1 MSTARE
7 GFGIISREDIDRV
20 RAATDMVHLVSA
32 HTQLKRSGSRFMG
45 LCPFHAERTPSFSVN
60 AEDCLYHCFG
70 CQESGDCF
78 NFVQKTE
85 NLDFAEAVEFLAQ
98 RAGIPITRTSSPQ
111 AMSRKPI
118 LEALQA
124 AQSWYHELLLNSPE
138 AGSARSYLRTRGY
151 GSHEVRK
158 WKLGWAPDRWDGL
171 QRHLRA
177 DQQVLQKAGLVKQS
191 SSGGVIDVQRGRII
205 FSICNHRGEVI
216 AFGGRALP
224 GVEGVAKYINSPETS
239 LYKKSREL
247 FGLDMAKAAIVDRNE
262 VIIAEGYTDV
272 IGLHE
277 MGFPNAVATCGTALT
292 KAHLERLRRFENK
305 SKGYEQ
311 IFLLAFDPDS
321 SGQTAAARIHEWQSE
336 MGLRVE
342 VVDLSEHGD
351 PGDIAENFFKLRQD
365 PENNAEQ
372 LAGIHQIFAQP
383 PQDASG
389 APESDRLSD
398 ATQKFRHEYLQFRVD
413 RALGGSDVGWGNVS
427 SPEQAQSRALA
438 AARVIAEHPDT
449 SVRNKY
455 LNDLSVRMV
464 VSEDEL
470 RREVQHALSRRKR
483 TAAPESEPVADI
495 PSDHGGWRRTE
506 DLALQWVC
514 HTPEQVP
521 EYLDEK
527 FFANTINKDILR
539 ALEDEN
545 YESYDQILAEGNLD
559 ADVRRKIIRL
569 LVETPD
575 HGAGLSVPPDSLWAQ
590 LLYNAATR
598 RHDEITLLLRS
609 AIRDEGATQMENAQ
623 LLAEMQQALG
633 KVRQE
638 NFTLGA
644 AEEYLLPFL

>member
-1 MSTARE
+1 MSTVRG
-7 GFGIISREDIDRV
+7 GFGIIPREEIDRV

-98 RAGIPITRTSSPQ
+98 RAGINITRTSSPQ
-111 AMSRKPI
+111 AMSRKPM

-124 AQSWYHELLLNSPE
+124 AQGWYHELLLNSPD
-138 AGSARSYLRTRGY
+138 AGPARSYLRTRGY
-151 GSHEVRK
+151 GSEEVRK
-158 WKLGWAPDRWDGL
+158 WKLGWAPDSWDGL

-177 DQQVLQKAGLVKQS
+177 DRQVLQKAGLVKQS
-191 SSGGVIDVQRGRII
+191 SSGGAIDIQRGRII

-224 GVEGVAKYINSPETS
+224 GAEGVAKYINSPETS
-239 LYKKSREL
+239 LYKKSQEL

-305 SKGYEQ
+305 NKGYDQ

-351 PGDIAENFFKLRQD
+351 PGDIAENFFKLRKD
-365 PENNAEQ
+365 PDENAEQ
-372 LAGIHQIFAQP
+372 LDEIHQIFAQP
-383 PQDASG
+383 SQDEAGTTTAS
-389 APESDRLSD
+389 
-398 ATQKFRHEYLQFRVD
+398 KFRHEYLQFRVD
-413 RALGGSDVGWGNVS
+413 RALGGSDVGWGNIS
-427 SPEQAQSRALA
+427 SPEQAQSRALQ
-438 AARVIAEHPDT
+438 AARVIAEHPDN
-449 SVRNKY
+449 SVRDKY
-455 LNDLSVRMV
+455 LKDLSVRMV
-464 VSEDEL
+464 VMEDEL
-470 RREVQHALSRRKR
+470 RREVQRVLSRRR
-483 TAAPESEPVADI
+483 DRGAASPDEPASVPVASQD
-495 PSDHGGWRRTE
+495 GWRRTE
-506 DLALQWVC
+506 DLALYWIC
-514 HTPEQVP
+514 HTPEHVP
-521 EYLDEK
+521 EYMDEK
-527 FFANTINKDILR
+527 FFANTINKDIIR
-539 ALEDEN
+539 ALYD

-559 ADVRRKIIRL
+559 ADVREKIIRL
-569 LVETPD
+569 RVENPAQNAKESSD
-575 HGAGLSVPPDSLWAQ
+575 VMWAH
-590 LLYNAATR
+590 LLYNTALR
-598 RHDEITLLLRS
+598 RHDEIILLLKS
-609 AIRDEGATQMENAQ
+609 AIRDEGTTRTENAQ
-623 LLAEMQQALG
+623 LLADLQQALG

-644 AEEYLLPFL
+644 AERYLLPFL

>member
-1 MSTARE
+1 MSTVRG
-7 GFGIISREDIDRV
+7 GFGIIPREDIDRV

-98 RAGIPITRTSSPQ
+98 RAGINITRTSSPQ
-111 AMSRKPI
+111 AMSRKPV

-124 AQSWYHELLLNSPE
+124 AQSWYHELLLNSPD
-138 AGSARSYLRTRGY
+138 AGPARSYLRTRGY
-151 GSHEVRK
+151 GSEEVRK
-158 WKLGWAPDRWDGL
+158 WKLGWAPDSWDGL

-177 DQQVLQKAGLVKQS
+177 DRQVLQKAGLVKQS
-191 SSGGVIDVQRGRII
+191 SSGGAIDVQRGRII

-224 GVEGVAKYINSPETS
+224 GAEGVAKYINSPETS
-239 LYKKSREL
+239 LYKKSQEL

-305 SKGYEQ
+305 NKGYDQ

-351 PGDIAENFFKLRQD
+351 PGDIAENFFKLRQA
-365 PENNAEQ
+365 PEDNAEK
-372 LAGIHQIFAQP
+372 LDEIHQIFAQP
-383 PQDASG
+383 SQDETETTTAS
-389 APESDRLSD
+389 
-398 ATQKFRHEYLQFRVD
+398 KFRHEYLQFRVD
-413 RALGGSDVGWGNVS
+413 RALGGSDVGWGNIS
-427 SPEQAQSRALA
+427 SPEQAQSRALQ
-438 AARVIAEHPDT
+438 AARVIAEHPDN
-449 SVRNKY
+449 SVRDKY
-455 LNDLSVRMV
+455 LKDLSVRMV

-470 RREVQHALSRRKR
+470 RREVQHALSRKRR
-483 TAAPESEPVADI
+483 TAAPESETVADI
-495 PSDHGGWRRTE
+495 PSDHDGWRRTE
-506 DLALQWVC
+506 EMALHWIC
-514 HTPEQVP
+514 HTPEHVP
-521 EYLDEK
+521 EYLDERL
-527 FFANTINKDILR
+527 FANTINKDIIR
-539 ALEDEN
+539 ALYD
-545 YESYDQILAEGNLD
+545 YESYDEILAVGTLD
-559 ADVRRKIIRL
+559 TDVREKIIRL
-569 LVETPD
+569 RVENPAQEAD
-575 HGAGLSVPPDSLWAQ
+575 LSVPPEYLWAQ

-609 AIRDEGATQMENAQ
+609 AIRDEGTTRTENAQ
-623 LLAEMQQALG
+623 LLADLQQALG

-638 NFTLGA
+638 NFTLGV
-644 AEEYLLPFL
+644 AERYLLPFL

>member
-1 MSTARE
+1 MSTVRE

-111 AMSRKPI
+111 AMSRKPM

-124 AQSWYHELLLNSPE
+124 AQNWYHELLLNSPE

-365 PENNAEQ
+365 PEDNAEQ
-372 LAGIHQIFAQP
+372 LAGIHQIFTQP

-398 ATQKFRHEYLQFRVD
+398 ATPKFRHEYLQFRVD

-449 SVRNKY
+449 SVRDKY
-455 LNDLSVRMV
+455 LKDLSVRMAV
-464 VSEDEL
+464 MEGEL
-470 RREVQHALSRRKR
+470 RKEVQRVLPRRR
-483 TAAPESEPVADI
+483 GDGAASPDEPTSVPAAPQD
-495 PSDHGGWRRTE
+495 GWRRTE
-506 DLALQWVC
+506 DLALHWVC

-539 ALEDEN
+539 ALYD

-559 ADVRRKIIRL
+559 ADVREKIIRL
-569 LVETPD
+569 RVENPTQEAD
-575 HGAGLSVPPDSLWAQ
+575 LSNPPEYLWAQ
-590 LLYNAATR
+590 LLYNAAIR
-598 RHDEITLLLRS
+598 RHDEITLSLRS
-609 AIRDEGATQMENAQ
+609 AIQDEGTARTENAQ
-623 LLAEMQQALG
+623 LLAELQQALG

>member
-1 MSTARE
+1 MSTVRE

-111 AMSRKPI
+111 AMSRKPM

-224 GVEGVAKYINSPETS
+224 GAEGVAKYINSPETS

-247 FGLDMAKAAIVDRNE
+247 FGLDMAKAAVVDRNE

-292 KAHLERLRRFENK
+292 RAHLERLRRFENK
-305 SKGYEQ
+305 NKGFEQ

-351 PGDIAENFFKLRQD
+351 PGDIAENFFKLRQA
-365 PENNAEQ
+365 PEDNAEQ
-372 LAGIHQIFAQP
+372 LAGIHQIFTQP

-398 ATQKFRHEYLQFRVD
+398 ATPKFRHEYLQFRVD

-449 SVRNKY
+449 SVRDKY
-455 LNDLSVRMV
+455 LKDLSVRMAV
-464 VSEDEL
+464 MEGEL
-470 RREVQHALSRRKR
+470 RKEVQRVLPRRR
-483 TAAPESEPVADI
+483 GDGAASQDEPTSVPAAPQD
-495 PSDHGGWRRTE
+495 GWRRTE
-506 DLALQWVC
+506 DLALHWVC

-539 ALEDEN
+539 ALYD

-559 ADVRRKIIRL
+559 ADVREKIIRL
-569 LVETPD
+569 RVENPTQEAD
-575 HGAGLSVPPDSLWAQ
+575 LSNPPEYLWAQ
-590 LLYNAATR
+590 LLYNAAIR
-598 RHDEITLLLRS
+598 RHDEITLSLRS
-609 AIRDEGATQMENAQ
+609 AIQDEGTARTENAQ
-623 LLAEMQQALG
+623 LLAELQQALG

>member
-32 HTQLKRSGSRFMG
+32 HTQLKRSGSRFVG
-45 LCPFHAERTPSFSVN
+45 LCPFHSERTPSFFVN
-60 AEDCLYHCFG
+60 TEDCLYHCFG

-85 NLDFAEAVEFLAQ
+85 NLDFGEAVEFLAQ
-98 RAGIPITRTSSPQ
+98 RAGISITRTSSPQ
-111 AMSRKPI
+111 AMSRKPM

-124 AQSWYHELLLNSPE
+124 AQSWYHELMLKSPE
-138 AGSARSYLRTRGY
+138 AGAARSYLRTRGY
-151 GSHEVRK
+151 GSEEVRK
-158 WKLGWAPDRWDGL
+158 WKIGWAPDSWDGL
-171 QRHLRA
+171 QRHLRT

-191 SSGGVIDVQRGRII
+191 SSGGMIDVQRGRII

-224 GVEGVAKYINSPETS
+224 GAEGVAKYINSPETA
-239 LYKKSREL
+239 LYKKSQEL
-247 FGLDMAKAAIVDRNE
+247 FGLDKAKAAIVDRNE

-305 SKGYEQ
+305 NKGFDQ

-351 PGDIAENFFKLRQD
+351 PGDIAENFFKLRQAPD
-365 PENNAEQ
+365 ENAEQ

-389 APESDRLSD
+389 TPEGDRPSDT
-398 ATQKFRHEYLQFRVD
+398 AAKFRHEYLQFRVD
-413 RALGGSDVGWGNVS
+413 RALGGSDVGWGNIA
-427 SPEQAQSRALA
+427 SPEQAQSRALQ
-438 AARVIAEHPDT
+438 AARVIAEHPDI
-449 SVRNKY
+449 SVRDKY
-455 LNDLSVRMV
+455 LNDLSVRMAV
-464 VSEDEL
+464 REDEL
-470 RREVQHALSRRKR
+470 RREVQRVLPRRRSGGR
-483 TAAPESEPVADI
+483 TSPDEPVPAPPPAQD
-495 PSDHGGWRRTE
+495 GWRHTE
-506 DLALQWVC
+506 DLALYWVC

-521 EYLDEK
+521 EYMDEK
-527 FFANTINKDILR
+527 FFANTINKDIIR
-539 ALEDEN
+539 ALYDF
-545 YESYDQILAEGNLD
+545 ESYDQILAEGSMD
-559 ADVRRKIIRL
+559 ADVREKIIRL
-569 LVETPD
+569 RVENPA
-575 HGAGLSVPPDSLWAQ
+575 HGADLSVPPEHLWAQ
-590 LLYNAATR
+590 LLYNAAAR
-598 RHDEITLLLRS
+598 RHEEITRSLRS
-609 AIRDEGATQMENAQ
+609 AIRDEGTARTENAQ
-623 LLAEMQQALG
+623 LLADLQQALG
-633 KVRQE
+633 SVRQE
-638 NFTLGA
+638 NFTLEA
-644 AEEYLLPFL
+644 AEKHLLPFL

>member
-1 MSTARE
+1 MSTVRE
-7 GFGIISREDIDRV
+7 GFGIIPREDIDRV

-98 RAGIPITRTSSPQ
+98 RAGINITRTSSPR
-111 AMSRKPI
+111 AMSRKPM

-124 AQSWYHELLLNSPE
+124 AQSWYHELLLNSPD
-138 AGSARSYLRTRGY
+138 AGPARSYLRTRGY
-151 GSHEVRK
+151 GSEEVRK
-158 WKLGWAPDRWDGL
+158 WKLGWAPDSWDGL

-177 DQQVLQKAGLVKQS
+177 DRQVLQKAGLVKQS
-191 SSGGVIDVQRGRII
+191 SSGGAIDVQRGRII

-224 GVEGVAKYINSPETS
+224 GAEGVAKYINSPETS
-239 LYKKSREL
+239 LYKKSQEL

-305 SKGYEQ
+305 NKGFDQ

-351 PGDIAENFFKLRQD
+351 PGDIAENFFKLHKD
-365 PENNAEQ
+365 PEENAEQ
-372 LAGIHQIFAQP
+372 LAGIKLIFTQP
-383 PQDASG
+383 PQDASDT
-389 APESDRLSD
+389 PEGDRSSD
-398 ATQKFRHEYLQFRVD
+398 TTPKFRHEYLQFRVD
-413 RALGGSDVGWGNVS
+413 RALGGSAVGWGNIS

-438 AARVIAEHPDT
+438 AARVIAEHPDN
-449 SVRNKY
+449 SVRDKY
-455 LNDLSVRMV
+455 LKDLSVRMV

-470 RREVQHALSRRKR
+470 RREVQLTLSRRRR
-483 TAAPESEPVADI
+483 TAAPESETVADV

-506 DLALQWVC
+506 DIALQWVC
-514 HTPEQVP
+514 HAPEHVP
-521 EYLDEK
+521 EYLDERL
-527 FFANTINKDILR
+527 FANPINKDIIRSLY
-539 ALEDEN
+539 D

-559 ADVRRKIIRL
+559 ADVREKIIRL
-569 LVETPD
+569 RVENPAQEADLSTTPEY
-575 HGAGLSVPPDSLWAQ
+575 LWAQ

-609 AIRDEGATQMENAQ
+609 AIRDEGTTRTENAQ
-623 LLAEMQQALG
+623 LLADLQQALG

-638 NFTLGA
+638 NFILEAT
-644 AEEYLLPFL
+644 ERYLLPFL

>member
-1 MSTARE
+1 MSTVRE
-7 GFGIISREDIDRV
+7 GFGIIPREDIERV
-20 RAATDMVHLVSA
+20 KAATDMVHLVSA

-45 LCPFHAERTPSFSVN
+45 LCPFHSERTPSFSVN

-85 NLDFAEAVEFLAQ
+85 NLEFAEAVEFLAQ
-98 RAGIPITRTSSPQ
+98 RAGITITRTISQQ
-111 AMSRKPI
+111 AMSRKPM
-118 LEALQA
+118 LEALSA
-124 AQSWYHELLLNSPE
+124 AQSWYHELMLKSPE
-138 AGSARSYLRTRGY
+138 AGPARSYLRTRGY
-151 GSHEVRK
+151 GSDEVRK
-158 WKLGWAPDRWDGL
+158 WKIGWAPDRWDGL
-171 QRHLRA
+171 QRHLET
-177 DQQVLQKAGLVKQS
+177 DSQVLVKAGLVKKS
-191 SSGGVIDVQRGRII
+191 SSGGLIDVQRGRII

-224 GVEGVAKYINSPETS
+224 GVEGVAKYINSPETA
-239 LYKKSREL
+239 LYKKSQEL
-247 FGLDMAKAAIVDRNE
+247 FGLDKAKAAIVDRNE

-305 SKGYEQ
+305 NKDFDQ

-336 MGLRVE
+336 MSLRVE
-342 VVDLSEHGD
+342 VVDLSEQGD
-351 PGDIAENFFKLRQD
+351 PGDIAESFFKLRQA
-365 PENNAEQ
+365 PEDNAEK
-372 LAGIHQIFAQP
+372 LDEIHQIFAQP
-383 PQDASG
+383 TEDAG
-389 APESDRLSD
+389 ATVKHRY
-398 ATQKFRHEYLQFRVD
+398 EYLQFRVD
-413 RALGGSDVGWGNVS
+413 RALGGSDVDWGNIA

-464 VSEDEL
+464 VREDEL
-470 RREVQHALSRRKR
+470 RKETQRVLSRARR
-483 TAAPESEPVADI
+483 MAAPKSETSADI
-495 PSDHGGWRRTE
+495 PSDRDGWRRTE
-506 DLALQWVC
+506 DMALRWIC
-514 HTPEQVP
+514 HTPEHVP

-527 FFANTINKDILR
+527 LFANTINKDIIR
-539 ALEDEN
+539 ALYDH
-545 YESYDQILAEGNLD
+545 ESYDEILAVGAMD
-559 ADVRRKIIRL
+559 TDVREKIIRL
-569 LVETPD
+569 RVESPTQETD
-575 HGAGLSVPPDSLWAQ
+575 LSIPPEYLWAQ
-590 LLYNAATR
+590 LLYNAASR
-598 RHDEITLLLRS
+598 RYDEMTLSLKS
-609 AIRDEGATQMENAQ
+609 EIRDDGTTRTENAQ
-623 LLAEMQQALG
+623 LLANLQQALG

>member
-1 MSTARE
+1 MSTVRE
-7 GFGIISREDIDRV
+7 GYGIIPREDIDRV

-45 LCPFHAERTPSFSVN
+45 LCPFHSERTPSFSVN

-98 RAGIPITRTSSPQ
+98 RAGINITRTSSPQ
-111 AMSRKPI
+111 AMSRKPM

-124 AQSWYHELLLNSPE
+124 AQNWYHELMLNSPE
-138 AGSARSYLRTRGY
+138 AGPARSYLRTRGY
-151 GSHEVRK
+151 GSEEVRK
-158 WKLGWAPDRWDGL
+158 WKIGWAPDRWDGL
-171 QRHLRA
+171 QRHLRT
-177 DQQVLQKAGLVKQS
+177 DQQVLQKAGLVKHS
-191 SSGGVIDVQRGRII
+191 SSGGTIDVQRGRII

-224 GVEGVAKYINSPETS
+224 GAEGVAKYINSPETS

-305 SKGYEQ
+305 NKGFDQ

-351 PGDIAENFFKLRQD
+351 PGDIAENFFKLRHD
-365 PENNAEQ
+365 PVENAEQ
-372 LAGIHQIFAQP
+372 LDGIKLIFAQP
-383 PQDASG
+383 RQDETETTA
-389 APESDRLSD
+389 AL
-398 ATQKFRHEYLQFRVD
+398 KFRHEYLQFRVD
-413 RALGGSDVGWGNVS
+413 RALGGSDVGWGNIS

-470 RREVQHALSRRKR
+470 RKEVQHVLSRRKR
-483 TAAPESEPVADI
+483 TAVPESEPTTDI
-495 PSDHGGWRRTE
+495 PSDQDGWRRTE
-506 DLALQWVC
+506 DMALHWIC
-514 HTPEQVP
+514 HTPEHVP
-521 EYLDEK
+521 EYLDERL
-527 FFANTINKDILR
+527 FANTINKDIIR
-539 ALEDEN
+539 ALYDH
-545 YESYDQILAEGNLD
+545 ESYDEILAIGTLD
-559 ADVRRKIIRL
+559 ADVREKIIRIR
-569 LVETPD
+569 VENPAQEAD
-575 HGAGLSVPPDSLWAQ
+575 LSIPPEYLWAQ

-609 AIRDEGATQMENAQ
+609 AIRDEGATRMENAQ
-623 LLAEMQQALG
+623 LLADLQQALG